1 MLAKRL
7 FRSGLTLLAVFA
19 VVWMATIAWWQATH
33 RMPTTADIV
42 TSLFLLPLGM
52 VIGYRVIR
60 RALDGTR
67 TNVAAGRELA
77 ATTAPVAADSAAA
90 ATDPQDTTR
99 HWRATL
105 LGSAFRTAA
114 GADIDTLVK
123 AAQTY
128 SQPDMTDVQGVGS
141 PVFAAPVKGLDIKD
155 LRDKLVQRHPGLEWT
170 DESLRALTLCR
181 DVIDELAAQAAAS
194 LPAQAGGEPVRLVV
208 TALLP
213 RDWTPPQ
220 QSAADDWLRQ
230 QIRPHWPAERVT
242 LEPIAAK
249 GDADALLLLDRATQ
263 ALNRPNEERALRMVV
278 VADSLIGM
286 RAVEQLTQQSQLYDA
301 DQNKHGRLPGEA
313 AAGVLLCSPADP
325 LAQRAKAGTPA
336 DDEAPAAALVLTRAS
351 VARLGAPT
359 ADRGQP
365 DTHALAS
372 AVRQVL
378 ETLAAAQDGAN
389 DSNQA
394 KPATDAAPA
403 SPPPIAAVVADTGVH
418 PVRTAEVARVVAER
432 FPALD
437 AAEDVLSLGQPCG
450 YLGAAGA
457 LLPVALAHQLSRQT
471 GRPVLALTANDIQQR
486 GAIAVVPRLT

>member
-155 LRDKLVQRHPGLEWT
+155 LRDKLVQRHPGLAWT

-194 LPAQAGGEPVRLVV
+194 LPR
-208 TALLP
+208 
-213 RDWTPPQ
+213 R
-220 QSAADDWLRQ
+220 
-230 QIRPHWPAERVT
+230 
-242 LEPIAAK
+242 
-249 GDADALLLLDRATQ
+249 
-263 ALNRPNEERALRMVV
+263 
-278 VADSLIGM
+278 
-286 RAVEQLTQQSQLYDA
+286 
-301 DQNKHGRLPGEA
+301 
-313 AAGVLLCSPADP
+313 
-325 LAQRAKAGTPA
+325 
-336 DDEAPAAALVLTRAS
+336 PAAS
-351 VARLGAPT
+351 PCGW
-359 ADRGQP
+359 
-365 DTHALAS
+365 S
-372 AVRQVL
+372 
-378 ETLAAAQDGAN
+378 
-389 DSNQA
+389 
-394 KPATDAAPA
+394 
-403 SPPPIAAVVADTGVH
+403 SPPCCRA
-418 PVRTAEVARVVAER
+418 
-432 FPALD
+432 
-437 AAEDVLSLGQPCG
+437 
-450 YLGAAGA
+450 
-457 LLPVALAHQLSRQT
+457 T
-471 GRPVLALTANDIQQR
+471 GRPRSKAPPMTGCASR
-486 GAIAVVPRLT
+486 SARTGRPSA